1 MKYTPLIHKIP
12 YKIIILYLKV
22 NAFHEALSDP
32 SRPELKCTLLL
43 DYLRGSRDSH
53 NSRTMVQNL
62 VDQFSD
68 RFRLCLY
75 HTPNLRGFL
84 KWVGP
89 ERFNEVM
96 GLQHMKVYIFDNS
109 LVISG

>member
-1 MKYTPLIHKIP
+1 MINR
-12 YKIIILYLKV
+12 LKV
-22 NAFHEALSDP
+22 NVLHEALSDP
-32 SRPELKCTLLL
+32 SRPELTCTLLL
-43 DYLRGSRDSH
+43 DYLRGSRGSC
-53 NSRTMVQNL
+53 NSRTMVQEL
-62 VDQFSD
+62 VNQFSE
-68 RFRLCLY
+68 RFQLCLY

-96 GLQHMKVYIFDNS
+96 GLQHMKAYIFDNS

>member
-1 MKYTPLIHKIP
+1 M
-12 YKIIILYLKV
+12 
-22 NAFHEALSDP
+22 FDEALSDS
-32 SRPELKCTLLL
+32 SRPQLKCTLLL
-43 DYLRGSRDSH
+43 DYLRGSRDNH
-53 NSRTMVQNL
+53 NSRTMVQSL
-62 VDQFSD
+62 VNKFNG
-68 RFRLCLY
+68 RFQLCLY
-75 HTPNLRGFL
+75 HTPNLRGLL

>member
-1 MKYTPLIHKIP
+1 MMQFLCY
-12 YKIIILYLKV
+12 KV
-22 NAFHEALSDP
+22 NTFEEALSDP
-32 SRPELKCTLLL
+32 CRPELKCTLVL

-53 NSRTMVQNL
+53 NSRSMVFDL
-62 VDQFSD
+62 VNKFSD
-68 RFRLCLY
+68 RFQLCLY